1 MPDETPSRPD
11 TAALRRG
18 VLAASVLDDIDV
30 EPRDDAV
37 LLPGVPPVGVPWADL
52 AAAVGGCEPT
62 SPVGRARIGSLLRLL
77 RLVADLGPAAP
88 EALRSGAV
96 PLALPRGHAL
106 HPGPAWVQ
114 ARVPGGVL
122 DLGVGV
128 RVDPDQVPGG
138 AHNRDGDRVAAPD
151 LALVGP
157 VEPLPE
163 AVARACGARPADWWP
178 DLQARA
184 EEMGALTAGRLARDG
199 GGEARGH
206 DVLRPVGGCDVLTLL
221 SSGAL
226 RSALALQ
233 DGAGMRAVAVPVRH
247 RGWIDLARIDPAY
260 VATVW
265 ELTGELERGV
275 PTPLL
280 VTRDEVCLPAPGG
293 DVARHAI

>member
-1 MPDETPSRPD
+1 MPDENPSRPD
-11 TAALRRG
+11 SAALRRG

-37 LLPGVPPVGVPWADL
+37 LLPGDTPVRVPWADL
-52 AAAVGGCEPT
+52 AAAVGGCEPA

-77 RLVADLGPAAP
+77 RVVGDLGPAAP
-88 EALRSGAV
+88 AALRAGAV

-106 HPGPAWVQ
+106 HPGPSWVQ

-128 RVDPDQVPGG
+128 RVDADHGPAGVDGQDG
-138 AHNRDGDRVAAPD
+138 ARQAPAD

-157 VEPLPE
+157 VEPLPD

-199 GGEARGH
+199 GEARGH

-226 RSALALQ
+226 RSALASF

-247 RGWIDLARIDPAY
+247 RGWVDLARIDPAY

-265 ELTGELERGV
+265 ELTDELERGV

-293 DVARHAI
+293 DVTRHAI

>member
-1 MPDETPSRPD
+1 VPDENPSRPD
-11 TAALRRG
+11 SSALRRG

-37 LLPGVPPVGVPWADL
+37 LLPGIPPVRVPWADL
-52 AAAVGGCEPT
+52 AAAVGGCEPA

-77 RLVADLGPAAP
+77 RRVADLGPAAP

-96 PLALPRGHAL
+96 PMALPRGHPL
-106 HPGPAWVQ
+106 HPGPSWVQ

-128 RVDPDQVPGG
+128 RVDADRAPAQAVDRG
-138 AHNRDGDRVAAPD
+138 AAAPD
-151 LALVGP
+151 LALLGP
-157 VEPLPE
+157 VEPLPD
-163 AVARACGARPADWWP
+163 AVVRACGARPGEWWP
-178 DLQARA
+178 ELQARA

-199 GGEARGH
+199 GGEARGQ

-226 RSALALQ
+226 RSALALH

-247 RGWIDLARIDPAY
+247 RGWVDLARIDPAY

-265 ELTGELERGV
+265 ELTDELERGV